1 MARLDTLGHFFLFRC
16 MDHIM
21 MSETSAAVAG
31 PTDAAA
37 TPLPRGG
44 RSDSTARTV
53 TCEKIAVSS
62 HGGPRSGG
70 GEAVVV
76 FSVSCPDG
84 SVVRLSA
91 PARDGTDGSRNESG
105 GAVVAA
111 AAAAGTGFVTNMIL
125 GRGRFGIPSSA
136 LHVSR
141 RACVLRVVASDRAD
155 EGEGKDGARN
165 AHPHYGLELVVI
177 GSRPCRVSPCSSSL
191 SSSSSSD
198 DSFFL
203 RSISQILGHG
213 DDDRDDTSPSVVYIR
228 DGDVVE
234 PYERPTDCAVSEAVA
249 NGVHYP
255 FTIRIATSRANIA
268 QSPTGGVGLEEDGDA
283 IDGPSF
289 AEASRMIDMAVA
301 IPPPRQEWKDSQETV
316 DAPASIEPERET
328 ATEMLA
334 ADNATDDGEDGTRE
348 ALVLSEL
355 MDDRATGKIDDDM
368 KESASEEV
376 IKTAKKN
383 EYTSRS

>member
-1 MARLDTLGHFFLFRC
+1 V
-16 MDHIM
+16 
-21 MSETSAAVAG
+21 SETSAAVAG

-44 RSDSTARTV
+44 HSDSTSRTV
-53 TCEKIAVSS
+53 TCEKIAVSI
-62 HGGPRSGG
+62 HGGGSSTTTAPRSGG
-70 GEAVVV
+70 GGAVVV

-84 SVVRLSA
+84 SVVHLSA

-105 GAVVAA
+105 VAVAVAAA

-125 GRGRFGIPSSA
+125 GRGRFGIPSSE

-141 RACVLRVVASDRAD
+141 RACVLRVVVSDRDD
-155 EGEGKDGARN
+155 EGEGKDGARK

-203 RSISQILGHG
+203 RSISQILGDG

-249 NGVHYP
+249 NGVHFP

-268 QSPTGGVGLEEDGDA
+268 PSPTGGVGLEEGVDA

-289 AEASRMIDMAVA
+289 AEASRVIDMAVA
-301 IPPPRQEWKDSQETV
+301 IPPPRQEREDSQETV

-328 ATEMLA
+328 DTEMPA
-334 ADNATDDGEDGTRE
+334 ADNVTDDGEDGTRE
-348 ALVLSEL
+348 ALISSE
-355 MDDRATGKIDDDM
+355 
-368 KESASEEV
+368 
-376 IKTAKKN
+376 
-383 EYTSRS
+383 